1 MGDGVGLA
9 PALAQL
15 TVTTRDAL
23 GRRAELLDTDHVA
36 GTAQAQALR
45 LPKGCVVEAKVVAQE
60 AVVDAEQGFVLIE
73 IARRAATG
81 REQNHAG
88 RQECSRIMSKQV
100 LALPAQ

>member
-1 MGDGVGLA
+1 MTGSG
-9 PALAQL
+9 
-15 TVTTRDAL
+15 TS
-23 GRRAELLDTDHVA
+23 DHSVIAHCEGQA
-36 GTAQAQALR
+36 GTAQAHALR